1 VTDVT
6 DYKVGVVDHYYDKL
20 GVAIVD
26 LTLELRVGDFVK
38 VTGSTEFSQKVES
51 MQMEHEQV
59 TQAQAGDTVGI
70 KVVQPVKAGDEIIKT
85 S

>member
-1 VTDVT
+1 MT

-26 LTLELRVGDFVK
+26 LTLELRVGDFIK
-38 VTGSTEFSQKVES
+38 VLGSTEFSQKVDS
-51 MQMEHEQV
+51 MQVEHEQV
-59 TQAQAGDTVGI
+59 QQAQAGETVGI
-70 KVVQPVKAGDEIIKT
+70 KVTKAVKAGDEIIKT